1 MSDSR
6 RRFKTGA
13 ATESKQSF
21 NTSAADCVEP
31 ARHKTPDWNKISGTS
46 LSPCQLS
53 TGTEK
58 KKNHSSTFLIIPLR
72 ELRPDAGTP
81 GFLRPVCQL
90 SFRNECAFSLGA
102 AGSVSSSV
110 EENKLRHF
118 SNIPT
123 TTSCDQHKTP
133 AEVPSACRAAAGGF
147 HLLYAGALCWLNYW
161 TAGSYTLNSMMP
173 SGKPS

>member
-1 MSDSR
+1 MSHSQL
-6 RRFKTGA
+6 RFKTGA

-21 NTSAADCVEP
+21 NTSGDCVKP
-31 ARHKTPDWNKISGTS
+31 ARHKTPDWNKISSTS
-46 LSPCQLS
+46 VSPCQLS
-53 TGTEK
+53 IGTK

-81 GFLRPVCQL
+81 GLLRAVCQL
-90 SFRNECAFSLGA
+90 SFRNERAFSLGA

-123 TTSCDQHKTP
+123 TSSCDQHKTP
-133 AEVPSACRAAAGGF
+133 AEVPCACRAAAGGF
-147 HLLYAGALCWLNYW
+147 HVLYAGALCWLNY
-161 TAGSYTLNSMMP
+161 
-173 SGKPS
+173 